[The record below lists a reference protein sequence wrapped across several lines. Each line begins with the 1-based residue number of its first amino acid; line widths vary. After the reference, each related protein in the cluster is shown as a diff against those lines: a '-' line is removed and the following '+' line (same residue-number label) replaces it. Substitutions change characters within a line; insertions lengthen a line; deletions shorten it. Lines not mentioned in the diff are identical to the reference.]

1 MLKILAVL
9 PLSFFHALGVVLGW
23 TVWALSPRFRR
34 WTRQNLAAAGY
45 TDSGLLRR
53 SVAEAGKG
61 VLELIP
67 VWFRPQAEAAALMR
81 DARVDEVIKS
91 AMAGGKGIIFVTP
104 HLGCFEV
111 TAQYYTHHYGPMTA
125 LFSPP
130 KKNLVSMLI
139 SSGRGKPRLKLAEPT
154 MRGIRSLYRALKNGE
169 AVGILPDQT
178 PGRGEGEWAEFF
190 GRPAYTMTLVQ
201 RLAESTGARIVLAY
215 AERLPGGAGYRG
227 HAETMPPQQPGES
240 ATRHLNRALEALIR
254 RCPEQYLWSYNR
266 YKVPAG
272 VEPPP
277 GAGS

>member
-1 MLKILAVL
+1 MLKVLAAL
-9 PLSFFHALGVVLGW
+9 PLSFFHVPGALLGW
-23 TVWALSPRFRR
+23 TVWLLSPRFRR
-34 WTRQNLAAAGY
+34 LTRDNLAAAGY
-45 TDSGLLRR
+45 TDTALLRR
-53 SVAEAGKG
+53 SVTEAGKG

-67 VWFRPQAEAAALMR
+67 VWFRPQAEAAALIR
-81 DARVDEVIKS
+81 EAPADGVIEQ
-91 AMAGGKGIIFVTP
+91 ALAVGKGVIFVTP

-111 TAQYYTHHYGPMTA
+111 AAQYYTHRYGPMTA

-130 KKNLVSMLI
+130 KKNLMSLLI
-139 SSGRGKPRLKLAEPT
+139 SAGRGKPRLKLAEPN

-201 RLAESTGARIVLAY
+201 RLAESTGAQIVLAY
-215 AERLPGGAGYRG
+215 AERLPDGAGYRG
-227 HAETMPPQQPGES
+227 CAEAMPPRQEGET
-240 ATRHLNRALEALIR
+240 ATRHLNRALESLIR

-277 GAGS
+277 VAGR